1 MIAGR
6 LNEIISILHPTTTT
20 NEYGEEVTEYKK
32 TYTTRAKV
40 DHKGGGRAIENNE
53 LIFDY
58 SKTFNIRSY
67 VPVCDNDQIE
77 WQSKRYRILSTEYR
91 REWNDIIITT
101 ELINE

>member
-1 MIAGR
+1 MIAGL
-6 LNEIISILHPTTTT
+6 LNEIITIYHPTTTT

-53 LIFDY
+53 IIYDY
-58 SKTFNIRSY
+58 SKTFNVRSY
-67 VPVCDNDQIE
+67 VPVCNNDIIML
-77 WQSKRYRILSTEYR
+77 QSKRYRILSTDHR
-91 REWNDIIITT
+91 REYNDIIINA